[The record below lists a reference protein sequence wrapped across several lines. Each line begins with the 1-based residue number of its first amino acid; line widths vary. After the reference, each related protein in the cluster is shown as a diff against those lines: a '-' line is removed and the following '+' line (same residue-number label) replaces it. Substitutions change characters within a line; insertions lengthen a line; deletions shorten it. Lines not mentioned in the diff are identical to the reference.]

1 MRLEQ
6 LTYFVEL
13 ARSRSLHKAADHLFI
28 AHQSLH
34 ASIKNLEKEMG
45 TPLFIPSK
53 SGMTLT
59 ANGEKFLAVAQNILS
74 QIHEL
79 KLDFSLSQ
87 LANTTDTEL
96 SILITPIFDSII
108 LSDIINVFSKTCP
121 NVGLQIAER
130 EGIDILTQLNQP
142 SPHPMIAFINFK
154 QEHDIGE
161 TMHFLPLA
169 KVHYIILVPKALPLE
184 FKTDFSYEKL
194 LSQPIALFESKPKTS
209 PCYKM
214 LAQHGQVDLM
224 LSTNSYNTFRNVLYN
239 GLSIGIVPEYA
250 LLNFENN
257 SGKLNHYR
265 IPDENFFSTLG
276 ILVKKEDL
284 DCPSIKLVLE
294 IAQHTVQSYHL
305 NKI

>member
-13 ARSRSLHKAADHLFI
+13 ARCHSLHKAADHLFI

-45 TPLFIPSK
+45 AALFIPSK
-53 SGMTLT
+53 SGMALT
-59 ANGEKFLAVAQNILS
+59 ANGEKFLTAAQNILS

-79 KLDFSLSQ
+79 KLDFSLNQ

-108 LSDIINVFSKTCP
+108 LSDIINAFSKTCP
-121 NVGLQIAER
+121 NVGLQITER
-130 EGIDILTQLNQP
+130 KGEDILSLLTQP
-142 SPHPMIAFINFK
+142 SCQPMIAFINFK
-154 QEHDIGE
+154 KVRDIGDAL
-161 TMHFLPLA
+161 HFLPLA
-169 KVHYIILVPKALPLE
+169 KVRYSILIPKTLSVD
-184 FKTDFSYEKL
+184 FKTNFSFEKL
-194 LSQPIALFESKPKTS
+194 LSHPIALFESEAKTS
-209 PCYKM
+209 PCYRM
-214 LAQHGQVDLM
+214 LSEYGPVDLM

-239 GLSIGIVPEYA
+239 GFAIGIVPEYA
-250 LLNFENN
+250 LLNFESH

-276 ILVKKEDL
+276 ILVKKDDL
-284 DCPSIKLVLE
+284 DNPSIKLVLE

-305 NKI
+305 TND

>member
-45 TPLFIPSK
+45 TALFIPSK

-59 ANGEKFLAVAQNILS
+59 ANGEKFLAVAQDILS

-79 KLDFSLSQ
+79 KLDFSLNQ
-87 LANTTDTEL
+87 LANTTETEL

-108 LSDIINVFSKTCP
+108 LSDIINAFTKTCP
-121 NVGLQIAER
+121 NVGLQIAEKKV
-130 EGIDILTQLNQP
+130 EDILALLNQP
-142 SPHPMIAFINFK
+142 QPLPMIAFINFK
-154 QEHDIGE
+154 KVRDIGDSL
-161 TMHFLPLA
+161 HFLPLA
-169 KVHYIILVPKALPLE
+169 KVYYSVLVPKTLPLD
-184 FKTDFSYEKL
+184 FKNSFTFDKL
-194 LSQPIALFESKPKTS
+194 LAHPIALFESEAKTS

-214 LAQHGQVDLM
+214 LKEHGQVDLM

-239 GLSIGIVPEYA
+239 GVAIGIVPEYA
-250 LLNFENN
+250 LLNFENY

-276 ILVKKEDL
+276 ILVKKDDL
-284 DCPSIKLVLE
+284 DSPSIKLILE

-305 NKI
+305 TNA